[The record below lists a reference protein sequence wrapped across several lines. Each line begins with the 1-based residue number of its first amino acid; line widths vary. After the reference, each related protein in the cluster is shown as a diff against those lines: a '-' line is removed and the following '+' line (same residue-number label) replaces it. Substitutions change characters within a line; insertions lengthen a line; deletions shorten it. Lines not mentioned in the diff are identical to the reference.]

1 MTEFAI
7 GQRVNVSGEHDGEK
21 FVDEPG
27 AVASSPDWMGNHV
40 CIRFDR
46 ERERFHDGHE
56 GDDNH
61 HWFFDRH
68 YPDYSISPVVG
79 PSTYLNGI
87 DALSDLANKPV
98 DVTPALTLGSHSE
111 KPKEGNQMQE
121 RYLTAYKDGP
131 DFRLTGDDAFSSQRD
146 ADNHANSIAATEAD
160 VCVVVLKIVSSHSS
174 RIVVTSEAA

>member
-7 GQRVNVSGEHDGEK
+7 GQRVIVNGEHDGEK

-98 DVTPALTLGSHSE
+98 DV
-111 KPKEGNQMQE
+111 MQE